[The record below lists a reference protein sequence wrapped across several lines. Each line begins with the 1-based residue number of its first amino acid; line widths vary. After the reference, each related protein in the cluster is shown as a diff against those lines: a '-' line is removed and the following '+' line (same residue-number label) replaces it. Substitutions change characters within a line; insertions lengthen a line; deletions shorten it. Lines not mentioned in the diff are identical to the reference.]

1 MVEPEVQPYIKDV
14 LINQKRLSCTLK
26 SEMLLWFDR
35 QDGNSPLMLAVMDN
49 HADVTELLLKEGA
62 DVNVKNQEQRLER
75 CTLMD

>member
-1 MVEPEVQPYIKDV
+1 
-14 LINQKRLSCTLK
+14 
-26 SEMLLWFDR
+26 MLLWFDR